1 MQSVANIPI
10 RRGFVALTV
19 AFALVIGCTWGVV
32 KVASDY
38 LLHHNTKMA
47 AQGWARLLVPGIP
60 DIGRIAA
67 GERPSAESL
76 AFFDWAHRAGSL
88 FRFEIYDRQG
98 NLQLA
103 SEPGFMLMDRSG
115 PSGDALRVVST
126 GEPILSVREGAPG
139 PSAFFGHAL
148 VPVLVDG
155 RPIAAIGTYVDQTPR
170 RDQFHGMFITAAAS
184 LSLLTALAF
193 GIPTAAWY
201 RRTREKDA
209 AERRVLDN
217 ARRAEQLAEQA
228 LAQHGRFEAALANM
242 PHGLCMFDERK
253 RLVICNARYREMY
266 DLPASLVAPGTP
278 LEKIIE
284 YRRRIGNA
292 PKEFP
297 NYVTHDGIDFAV
309 GNNSVFEFAL
319 EDGRT
324 IRINHLP
331 LSGGGYVATHEDVS
345 RGGARR
351 DADHPHGAARRAH
364 RSSEPGVLPREA
376 AARPSK
382 RRRRKPAWRC
392 SASTSTTSRAST
404 RRSAT
409 RPGTSFSPPLPTGC
423 AAASTRPNSLA
434 RLGEDE
440 FAIVQVDCDQP
451 AGATR
456 LARAI
461 IEAIGRPYDVAGQQ
475 VDIAASMGIA
485 LAPDDGDDPDSLLK
499 NADLALYRA
508 QGDGREPFCFFEPTM
523 DATMQARR
531 RLEIGLRRA
540 LVQEEFE
547 LHYQPLVNL
556 ESNSLTG
563 FEALL
568 RWRDPDR
575 GLVPP
580 GEFIPLAEE
589 TGLIVPIGE
598 WVVRRACA
606 DAANWPRNLRVAV
619 NLSPAQFKGRQ
630 IITVV
635 FGALAAAHLAAGRLE
650 LEITESVLLDKNDD
664 TLAILH
670 QLREFGV
677 RISMDDF
684 GTGYSSLSYL
694 RSFPFDK
701 IKIDQSFVRDLT
713 GSDNSL
719 AIVRAVAGLG
729 AALGITTTAEGV
741 ETPEQ
746 LECLRREGCT
756 EVQGY
761 LFGRPRPSAQLEEF
775 LADPNWFGAIAAI
788 APHEERRPQRAT
800 G

>member
-60 DIGRIAA
+60 DLGRIAA

-148 VPVLVDG
+148 VPVVVDG
-155 RPIAAIGTYVDQTPR
+155 RPIAAIGTYVDQTAR

-242 PHGLCMFDERK
+242 PHGLCMFDAKK

-266 DLPASLVAPGTP
+266 NLPATLVSRGRRWRRSSSTA
-278 LEKIIE
+278 
-284 YRRRIGNA
+284 RRIGNA

-331 LSGGGYVATHEDVS
+331 LSGGGYVATHEDMTEAVRAETQITHMARHDALTDLPNRVFFREQLQAALDATSPES
-345 RGGARR
+345 RVAVLCVDLDNFKGVNDTLGHPVGRR
-351 DADHPHGAARRAH
+351 ASAAVADRLRGCVDAADTSPGSAATSSRSSRSAAISRPARRA
-364 RSSEPGVLPREA
+364 
-376 AARPSK
+376 
-382 RRRRKPAWRC
+382 
-392 SASTSTTSRAST
+392 
-404 RRSAT
+404 
-409 RPGTSFSPPLPTGC
+409 
-423 AAASTRPNSLA
+423 
-434 RLGEDE
+434 
-440 FAIVQVDCDQP
+440 
-451 AGATR
+451 
-456 LARAI
+456 LARAV
-461 IEAIGRPYDVAGQQ
+461 IEAIGRPYRRGRPAGRRSARASASRWRPTTAT
-475 VDIAASMGIA
+475 IPTSCSRTPTWRSTAPRATGAA
-485 LAPDDGDDPDSLLK
+485 
-499 NADLALYRA
+499 
-508 QGDGREPFCFFEPTM
+508 PT
-523 DATMQARR
+523 ASSSRRWTRRMQARR
-531 RLEIGLRRA
+531 RLEVGLRASARPGGVRA
-540 LVQEEFE
+540 
-547 LHYQPLVNL
+547 
-556 ESNSLTG
+556 
-563 FEALL
+563 AL
-568 RWRDPDR
+568 PAA
-575 GLVPP
+575 
-580 GEFIPLAEE
+580 GEPARATRSPASRRCCAGAIPS
-589 TGLIVPIGE
+589 
-598 WVVRRACA
+598 
-606 DAANWPRNLRVAV
+606 AAWSRPASSFRWPR
-619 NLSPAQFKGRQ
+619 
-630 IITVV
+630 
-635 FGALAAAHLAAGRLE
+635 
-650 LEITESVLLDKNDD
+650 
-664 TLAILH
+664 
-670 QLREFGV
+670 
-677 RISMDDF
+677 
-684 GTGYSSLSYL
+684 
-694 RSFPFDK
+694 
-701 IKIDQSFVRDLT
+701 
-713 GSDNSL
+713 
-719 AIVRAVAGLG
+719 
-729 AALGITTTAEGV
+729 
-741 ETPEQ
+741 
-746 LECLRREGCT
+746 
-756 EVQGY
+756 
-761 LFGRPRPSAQLEEF
+761 RP
-775 LADPNWFGAIAAI
+775 G
-788 APHEERRPQRAT
+788 
-800 G
+800 

>member
-19 AFALVIGCTWGVV
+19 AFALVIGCTWGAV

-155 RPIAAIGTYVDQTPR
+155 RPIAAIGTYVDQTAR

-242 PHGLCMFDERK
+242 PHGLCMFDEKK

-266 DLPASLVAPGTP
+266 NLPASLVAPGTP
-278 LEKIIE
+278 LQKIIE

-345 RGGARR
+345 QAVRAETQITHMARHDALTDLPNRVFFREKLQSALEAALPETRLAVLCVDLNNFKGINETFGHPAGDKLLSAVADRLRGCVDAAEFLGPARRGRVRDRPGRLRSAGRR
-351 DADHPHGAARRAH
+351 DAAGTRRH
-364 RSSEPGVLPREA
+364 RGD
-376 AARPSK
+376 RPS
-382 RRRRKPAWRC
+382 
-392 SASTSTTSRAST
+392 
-404 RRSAT
+404 
-409 RPGTSFSPPLPTGC
+409 L
-423 AAASTRPNSLA
+423 
-434 RLGEDE
+434 
-440 FAIVQVDCDQP
+440 
-451 AGATR
+451 
-456 LARAI
+456 
-461 IEAIGRPYDVAGQQ
+461 
-475 VDIAASMGIA
+475 
-485 LAPDDGDDPDSLLK
+485 
-499 NADLALYRA
+499 
-508 QGDGREPFCFFEPTM
+508 
-523 DATMQARR
+523 
-531 RLEIGLRRA
+531 
-540 LVQEEFE
+540 
-547 LHYQPLVNL
+547 
-556 ESNSLTG
+556 
-563 FEALL
+563 
-568 RWRDPDR
+568 
-575 GLVPP
+575 
-580 GEFIPLAEE
+580 
-589 TGLIVPIGE
+589 
-598 WVVRRACA
+598 
-606 DAANWPRNLRVAV
+606 
-619 NLSPAQFKGRQ
+619 
-630 IITVV
+630 
-635 FGALAAAHLAAGRLE
+635 
-650 LEITESVLLDKNDD
+650 
-664 TLAILH
+664 
-670 QLREFGV
+670 
-677 RISMDDF
+677 
-684 GTGYSSLSYL
+684 
-694 RSFPFDK
+694 
-701 IKIDQSFVRDLT
+701 
-713 GSDNSL
+713 
-719 AIVRAVAGLG
+719 
-729 AALGITTTAEGV
+729 
-741 ETPEQ
+741 
-746 LECLRREGCT
+746 
-756 EVQGY
+756 
-761 LFGRPRPSAQLEEF
+761 
-775 LADPNWFGAIAAI
+775 
-788 APHEERRPQRAT
+788 
-800 G
+800 